1 MSNLNIRYEGYSI
14 NQMYIAPSD
23 EEVDAEFVKN
33 MNEKV
38 AELKEWVDKNS
49 DSDNFDDDFFEKRL
63 ELGEWIGE
71 KNSSLEIDFGDEFTY
86 LKPEGELFVNDEEFK
101 MGKVEK
107 KYFYYGEEKLK
118 RFQTLDAVAVKDSYE
133 KQEWY
138 IHCSHERDL
147 ILEYE
152 SDDEELDESK
162 LKWDKEEGGLIYED
176 GGEEYFEDNS
186 GGESNGDEDRIWKVK
201 IKGIDYFGNW

>member
-1 MSNLNIRYEGYSI
+1 
-14 NQMYIAPSD
+14 MYIAPSD

-33 MNEKV
+33 MNEKI

-49 DSDNFDDDFFEKRL
+49 DSDNFDDEFFEKRL

-71 KNSSLEIDFGDEFTY
+71 KNSSAEIDFGDDFIY
-86 LKPEGELFVNDEEFK
+86 LQPEGKIFVNDEELK
-101 MGKVEK
+101 MGKIEK

-118 RFQTLDAVAVKDSYE
+118 QFQTLDAVAVKDSYE

-138 IHCSHERDL
+138 IHCSHAREL
-147 ILEYE
+147 MLEYE
-152 SDDEELDESK
+152 SEDEDFDVSK
-162 LKWDKEEGGLIYED
+162 LKWDKEEGGLIFVEED
-176 GGEEYFEDNS
+176 DEEFFEDIS
-186 GGESNGDEDRIWKVK
+186 GGESNGDEDRIWKIK